1 MILINR
7 PDGYDR
13 DSPRAGEADLIL
25 AKHRNGPIRDLH
37 CRVRLCT
44 WPPFA
49 TSHADTDHK
58 PHRCSFSKPLS

>member
-25 AKHRNGPIRDLH
+25 AKHRNGPIKTCTVAINLHMASFRDL
-37 CRVRLCT
+37 RTRY
-44 WPPFA
+44 A
-49 TSHADTDHK
+49 AAG
-58 PHRCSFSKPLS
+58 CSFSN